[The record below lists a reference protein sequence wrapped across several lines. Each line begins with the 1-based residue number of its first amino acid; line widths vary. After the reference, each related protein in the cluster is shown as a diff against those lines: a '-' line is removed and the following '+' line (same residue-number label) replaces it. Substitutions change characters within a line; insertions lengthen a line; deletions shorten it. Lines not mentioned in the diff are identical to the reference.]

1 MMGVGEFE
9 EHRPALF
16 GMAYRMLGDRA
27 AAEDM
32 VQQTFLRA
40 RQTANVE
47 APRAWLT
54 TVVTRLCLDHLK
66 SAQARREQ
74 YVGPWLP
81 EPLPTEEMPDPLM
94 TRETIS
100 MAFLIVLDTLSPV
113 ERAVFVLH
121 DVFDYRH
128 AEVAEILGKEET
140 TVRQILHRA
149 KAHVRERRP
158 RFAGSREQH
167 QRLLAGFVNAC
178 MEGEVEAFKQ
188 VLADDVVATSDGG
201 GKRQAARRPVA
212 GADKVARMLLG
223 LAAKNGAT
231 LAYQIRNLNGEPAI
245 VGWAGGAV
253 ENVLTIATDG
263 LRITAVNIVRNPD
276 KLARLTP

>member
-1 MMGVGEFE
+1 MIGVEQFE

-32 VQQTFLRA
+32 VQQTFLRIGE
-40 RQTANVE
+40 TAHVE

-81 EPLPTEEMPDPLM
+81 EPLPSEEIPDPLM
-94 TRETIS
+94 ARETIS
-100 MAFLIVLDTLSPV
+100 MAFLIVLDRLSPI

-121 DVFDYRH
+121 DVFDYGH
-128 AEVAEILGKEET
+128 AEVAGILGKEEA

-149 KAHVRERRP
+149 KAHVRAGRP

-167 QRLLAGFVNAC
+167 QQLLAGF
-178 MEGEVEAFKQ
+178 
-188 VLADDVVATSDGG
+188 
-201 GKRQAARRPVA
+201 
-212 GADKVARMLLG
+212 
-223 LAAKNGAT
+223 
-231 LAYQIRNLNGEPAI
+231 I
-245 VGWAGGAV
+245 
-253 ENVLTIATDG
+253 
-263 LRITAVNIVRNPD
+263 
-276 KLARLTP
+276 

>member
-1 MMGVGEFE
+1 MIEVGQFE
-9 EHRPALF
+9 EHRPILF

-32 VQQTFLRA
+32 VQQTFLRI
-40 RQTANVE
+40 RETANVE

-81 EPLPTEEMPDPLM
+81 EPLPSEEMPDPLM

-121 DVFDYRH
+121 DVFDYSH
-128 AEVAEILGKEET
+128 AEVAGILGKEEA

-149 KAHVRERRP
+149 KAHVRAGRP

-167 QRLLAGFVNAC
+167 QRLLAGFVHAC
-178 MEGEVEAFKQ
+178 TEGEVHAFKQ
-188 VLADDVVATSDGG
+188 LLADDVIATSDGG
-201 GKRQAARRPVA
+201 GKRQSARRPVT
-212 GADKVARMLLG
+212 GADNVARMLQG
-223 LAAKNGAT
+223 MIAKHGAALT
-231 LAYQIRNLNGEPAI
+231 YQIRSLNGEPAL
-245 VGWAGGAV
+245 VGSANGAV
-253 ENVLTIATDG
+253 ESVLTIATDG
-263 LRITAVNIVRNPD
+263 ALITAVNIVRNPD
-276 KLARLTP
+276 KLARLKP